1 MSNNN
6 QEVEFQT
13 VKSKSG
19 PGPRGQKIQNKNNK
33 NNEHH
38 DKPRLTF
45 KELLFEL
52 NNLKKYQ
59 HSPKA
64 DLHERNNS
72 YIIRIELPGL
82 SKNDITVQVRDG
94 QILLISGNKQN
105 LSLHQDDTTIY
116 SECHYGNFMRRV
128 KLSSPVIQDTMRT
141 SVSNGVL
148 VVTIDKVPQVE
159 EALDSRLDIQDNT
172 YPTYDLPSIPEG
184 KAIDFKTLNLTYM
197 TGKSWADEE

>member
-1 MSNNN
+1 MSSNTTEAT
-6 QEVEFQT
+6 QLTETDFQT
-13 VKSKSG
+13 VTKNKSNKK
-19 PGPRGQKIQNKNNK
+19 QFHKNNSS
-33 NNEHH
+33 

-72 YIIRIELPGL
+72 YVIRMELPGL

-94 QILLISGNKQN
+94 QFLLISGNKQN

-128 KLSSPVIQDTMRT
+128 KVPSPVIRDTMRT
-141 SVSNGVL
+141 SMSNGVL
-148 VVTIDKVPQVE
+148 VVTIDKVPQLE
-159 EALDSRLDIQDNT
+159 ETLDSRLDTVDNT

-184 KAIDFKTLNLTYM
+184 KAIDFKAMDLTYM

>member
-6 QEVEFQT
+6 QELEFQT
-13 VKSKSG
+13 VKSKRG
-19 PGPRGQKIQNKNNK
+19 PGPRGQKVQNKNNK

-64 DLHERNNS
+64 DLHERSNS
-72 YIIRIELPGL
+72 YVIRIELPGL

-94 QILLISGNKQN
+94 QFLLISGNKQN

-116 SECHYGNFMRRV
+116 SECHYGNFMRRI
-128 KLSSPVIQDTMRT
+128 KLSSPVILDTMRT

-172 YPTYDLPSIPEG
+172 YPTYDLPSIPED

-197 TGKSWADEE
+197 TGKSWADED